1 MICLALRPILENF
14 ANFVVPV
21 VNAGATY
28 CRRKCFRTV
37 LGRKCGSFQDQKDD
51 GGTRHLYGHAVGRSV
66 RYLITAQVCLTT
78 TFFRENR
85 LSPHFLFA
93 CKNHFINPLFRK
105 AGHKTNYYVHIKL
118 FKWKRSDLSN
128 VV

>member
-37 LGRKCGSFQDQKDD
+37 LGRKCGSFQAQKDNGD
-51 GGTRHLYGHAVGRSV
+51 TRHLYGHAVGRSV
-66 RYLITAQVCLTT
+66 RYLITAQVWSIG
-78 TFFRENR
+78 R
-85 LSPHFLFA
+85 LSLIGSYH
-93 CKNHFINPLFRK
+93 INPLFRK
-105 AGHKTNYYVHIKL
+105 GGA
-118 FKWKRSDLSN
+118 
-128 VV
+128 

>member
-37 LGRKCGSFQDQKDD
+37 LGRKCGSFQDQKDN

-66 RYLITAQVCLTT
+66 RYLITAQVWSIGRLSLID
-78 TFFRENR
+78 TFF
-85 LSPHFLFA
+85 LPV
-93 CKNHFINPLFRK
+93 KNHFINPLCRK
-105 AGHKTNYYVHIKL
+105 AGHKTKHLCIL
-118 FKWKRSDLSN
+118 
-128 VV
+128 

>member
-1 MICLALRPILENF
+1 MICLVIRPILENF

-21 VNAGATY
+21 VKAGATY

-66 RYLITAQVCLTT
+66 RYLITAQVW
-78 TFFRENR
+78 NIGR
-85 LSPHFLFA
+85 LSLIGSYHNLLPGKQAVSTLSFCLCCVPAYAAFNFA
-93 CKNHFINPLFRK
+93 NEIL
-105 AGHKTNYYVHIKL
+105 
-118 FKWKRSDLSN
+118 
-128 VV
+128 

>member
-37 LGRKCGSFQDQKDD
+37 LGRKCGSFQDQKD
-51 GGTRHLYGHAVGRSV
+51 GGG
-66 RYLITAQVCLTT
+66 
-78 TFFRENR
+78 
-85 LSPHFLFA
+85 
-93 CKNHFINPLFRK
+93 
-105 AGHKTNYYVHIKL
+105 
-118 FKWKRSDLSN
+118 
-128 VV
+128 